1 MNPLRTLHEAPT
13 LLVPEQVLMPHGPQR
28 DCAVLVVDGRIAEV
42 DSLDA
47 LASRPAC
54 LGANRIDLPRRL
66 LMPGFIDAHHH
77 LSQAF
82 GKSLVFGEPSEIFAR
97 VWVPME
103 GHMDAEAIEV
113 ATRLAAWESLRGG
126 FTTVADAGTRAGV
139 DVARMAEATT
149 EVGLRCVLG
158 IIGNDL
164 GGGVRTAS
172 VAEVRAA
179 AEHHLSRWDDADL
192 VHPSL
197 AVSIPEA
204 ASDEALVVLA
214 ELTREAGSVFQTH
227 LNEHLAA
234 VERSLITGGERP
246 LERLD
251 RLGVLGPELLAAHA
265 TLVTPREIRL
275 LAESGAA
282 ISYNPV
288 ASSWKGNAV
297 APALLLHEL
306 GVRMGLGTDG
316 TRSDAFRLLDAA
328 ETAQRL
334 TTGVA
339 SGDSSSGGGWTWLEK
354 GLRGGTDAVGLAGR
368 VGEIAPGAHAD
379 LLVVDLDVPEF
390 VPSWDLPWELVR
402 LGNRDQIESVIVA
415 GRLRLHRGWPVDW
428 DGHGLLERARQAA
441 DRVVGGSPIIR
452 VDPLSTEHRASWMK
466 EHGAEV
472 AQAESAVRAVDP
484 YETPGPL
491 SARGASGVRG

>member
-1 MNPLRTLHEAPT
+1 
-13 LLVPEQVLMPHGPQR
+13 
-28 DCAVLVVDGRIAEV
+28 
-42 DSLDA
+42 
-47 LASRPAC
+47 
-54 LGANRIDLPRRL
+54 
-66 LMPGFIDAHHH
+66 
-77 LSQAF
+77 
-82 GKSLVFGEPSEIFAR
+82 
-97 VWVPME
+97 
-103 GHMDAEAIEV
+103 
-113 ATRLAAWESLRGG
+113 
-126 FTTVADAGTRAGV
+126 
-139 DVARMAEATT
+139 
-149 EVGLRCVLG
+149 
-158 IIGNDL
+158 
-164 GGGVRTAS
+164 
-172 VAEVRAA
+172 
-179 AEHHLSRWDDADL
+179 
-192 VHPSL
+192 
-197 AVSIPEA
+197 
-204 ASDEALVVLA
+204 
-214 ELTREAGSVFQTH
+214 
-227 LNEHLAA
+227 
-234 VERSLITGGERP
+234 
-246 LERLD
+246 
-251 RLGVLGPELLAAHA
+251 
-265 TLVTPREIRL
+265 
-275 LAESGAA
+275 
-282 ISYNPV
+282 
-288 ASSWKGNAV
+288 
-297 APALLLHEL
+297 
-306 GVRMGLGTDG
+306 MGLGTDG

-354 GLRGGTDAVGLAGR
+354 GLRGGADAVGLAGR